1 MTRKT
6 LHRPKHIPP
15 GFTWRNGEI
24 VEDNHRRLDEAQH
37 YASLQ
42 NKLDD
47 IVDAIKDVIKGRAT
61 GLYLFG
67 RGGTS
72 KTYTA
77 LQTFDT
83 HAPGGYVYEN
93 GGLTPQG
100 LFELLEANG
109 VNHANKHI
117 VIDDVYETVASV
129 RSRQYYLAA
138 LARPNG
144 KMERTIHYSRNG
156 HKAKA
161 IYGKGIVLIANC
173 PLDQHKSEVLQ
184 AMEDRVIVLE
194 HDPTDAEVWA
204 LIYRIAEQRKPPDE
218 HVAIAD
224 FLFDVCTEDQVR
236 PSVRLF
242 CDKAVPIYESWK
254 AGDSKKHW
262 QDRLR
267 SVVARRAVE
276 PRRVFSL
283 AEHNA
288 AMMKQAQDAWEAGNT
303 MRDRIQAFKKKTT
316 MSRATAYRYWQAL
329 GLVTRMRQ

>member
-1 MTRKT
+1 MIRKP
-6 LHRPKHIPP
+6 LPPLKYGHP
-15 GFTWRNGEI
+15 GFVWQNGQFVPENQRRI
-24 VEDNHRRLDEAQH
+24 DEDQH
-37 YASLQ
+37 LASLQ

-47 IVDAIKDVIKGRAT
+47 IVDAVKDVIKGRAT
-61 GLYLFG
+61 GVYLFG

-72 KTYTA
+72 KTYTV

-83 HAPGGYVYEN
+83 FAPAGYVYEN

-109 VNHANKHI
+109 INKANKHI
-117 VIDDVYETVASV
+117 IIDDVYETVATA

-144 KMERTIHYSRNG
+144 KMERTIPYNRHGQN
-156 HKAKA
+156 AKA
-161 IYGKGIVLIANC
+161 TYGKGIVLIANC
-173 PLDQHKSEVLQ
+173 PLAQHKNEVLQ

-194 HDPTDAEVWA
+194 HDPTDAELWA
-204 LIYRIAEQRKPPDE
+204 LIYRIAEQQKLPEE

-224 FLFDVCTEDQVR
+224 FLFDACAECQMR

-262 QDRLR
+262 EDRLR
-267 SVVARRAVE
+267 SIVARRAVE
-276 PRRVFSL
+276 PRRPLSL

-288 AMMKQAQDAWEAGNT
+288 DMMQQAQDAWEAGTT
-303 MRDRIQAFKKKTT
+303 MPDRIMAFAEKTGK
-316 MSRATAYRYWQAL
+316 SRATAYRYWGQL
-329 GLVTRMRQ
+329 GFVTR

>member
-1 MTRKT
+1 
-6 LHRPKHIPP
+6 
-15 GFTWRNGEI
+15 
-24 VEDNHRRLDEAQH
+24 
-37 YASLQ
+37 
-42 NKLDD
+42 
-47 IVDAIKDVIKGRAT
+47 
-61 GLYLFG
+61 
-67 RGGTS
+67 
-72 KTYTA
+72 
-77 LQTFDT
+77 
-83 HAPGGYVYEN
+83 VYEN

-117 VIDDVYETVASV
+117 IIDDVYETVATA

-144 KMERTIHYSRNG
+144 KMERTISYSRNG

-173 PLDQHKSEVLQ
+173 PLAQHRSEVLQ

-204 LIYRIAEQRKPPDE
+204 LIYKIAEQRESPNE

-224 FLFDVCTEDQVR
+224 FLFDVCAEEQVR
-236 PSVRLF
+236 PSIRLY
-242 CDKAVPIYESWK
+242 CDKAVRIHESWK
-254 AGDSKKHW
+254 AGGSKKHW

-276 PRRVFSL
+276 PRRVLSL
-283 AEHNA
+283 VEHNA
-288 AMMKQAQDAWEAGNT
+288 AMMQDAQVAWEAGNT
-303 MRDRIQAFKKKTT
+303 MPTRIQSFTEKTGK
-316 MSRATAYRYWQAL
+316 SRATAYRYWREL
-329 GLVTRMRQ
+329 GFVTR

>member
-1 MTRKT
+1 MTRQAT
-6 LHRPKHIPP
+6 IRPKHIPA
-15 GFTWRNGEI
+15 GFVRNDGNIGEA
-24 VEDNHRRLDEAQH
+24 NHRRIDEAPH

-47 IVDAIKDVIKGRAT
+47 IVDAVMDVIKGRAT

-72 KTYTA
+72 KTFTVQ
-77 LQTFDT
+77 QTFDA
-83 HAPGGYVYEN
+83 HAPAGYVYEN

-109 VNHANKHI
+109 VNHANRHI
-117 VIDDVYETVASV
+117 VIDDVYETVASA

-144 KMERTIHYSRNG
+144 KMERKIPYRRQGQTV
-156 HKAKA
+156 AA

-173 PLDQHKSEVLQ
+173 SLAQHKNEVLQ

-204 LIYRIAEQRKPPDE
+204 LVYKIAEQRKPPEE
-218 HVAIAD
+218 HIAIAD
-224 FLFDVCTEDQVR
+224 FLFDVCTEYQVR
-236 PSVRLF
+236 PTVRLF
-242 CDKAVPIYESWK
+242 CDKAIPIYESWK

-276 PRRVFSL
+276 PRCVLSL
-283 AEHNA
+283 AEHTA
-288 AMMKQAQDAWEAGNT
+288 AMMQHAQDAWEAGTT
-303 MRDRIQAFKKKTT
+303 MQDRIQSFTEKTGK
-316 MSRATAYRYWQAL
+316 SRATAYRYWREL
-329 GLVTRMRQ
+329 GFVTR

>member
-1 MTRKT
+1 MTRQT

-15 GFTWRNGEI
+15 GFTWKNGQI
-24 VEDNHRRLDEAQH
+24 VEENHRRIDEAQH
-37 YASLQ
+37 HASLQ

-47 IVDAIKDVIKGRAT
+47 IEDAVKDVIHGRAT

-72 KTYTA
+72 KTYTVR
-77 LQTFDT
+77 LTFDQY
-83 HAPGGYVYEN
+83 APAGYVYEN

-117 VIDDVYETVASV
+117 VIDDVYETVANV

-144 KMERTIHYSRNG
+144 KMERPIRYTRQG
-156 HKAKA
+156 QKATA
-161 IYGKGIVLIANC
+161 IFGKGVVLIANC
-173 PLDQHKSEVLQ
+173 ALSQHKNEVLQ

-194 HDPTDAEVWA
+194 HDPTDAEIWA
-204 LIYRIAEQRKPPDE
+204 LVYKIAEQRKLPDE
-218 HVAIAD
+218 HVAIVD
-224 FLFDVCTEDQVR
+224 FLFDVCAECQAR

-242 CDKAVPIYESWK
+242 CDKAVPIYEAWK

-276 PRRVFSL
+276 PRSVFSL
-283 AEHNA
+283 ADHSA

-303 MRDRIQAFKKKTT
+303 MPDRIHAFAEKTGK
-316 MSRATAYRYWQAL
+316 SRATAYRYWNEL
-329 GLVTRMRQ
+329 GFVTR